1 MTGYTQVNNTLLRT
15 LCILKPN
22 EAKVMLFLVRYTAG
36 FHKTKCKASYGVI
49 ARWCSIDKSCAVKAV
64 RALQE
69 KGLLSVSEERPR
81 LILQLDMKKVCLA
94 LLNLRAEHFIAGL
107 EGVPEEPECPP
118 DTVII
123 PC

>member
-1 MTGYTQVNNTLLRT
+1 MTGYTKVNNTLLRT

-36 FHKTKCKASYGVI
+36 FHKTKCRASYAVI

-64 RALQE
+64 KALQE
-69 KGLLSVSEERPR
+69 KDLLSIEEEHPR
-81 LILQLDMKKVCLA
+81 LVLQLDMKKTGLA
-94 LLNLRAEHFIAGL
+94 LLNLRAEHFIAAL
-107 EGVPEEPECPP
+107 EAEPEEPECPP
-118 DTVII
+118 DTVMI